1 MGRLCVLELWL
12 PMAAKHVL
20 GLVCS
25 QEIQSLSECVEL
37 AAVVKN
43 YFQKKKKTVVNEGPA
58 GYRDNPDSSPTIH
71 VLISR
76 EKHLIVLIIHIIAL

>member
-1 MGRLCVLELWL
+1 MTVIYGLCGLELWL
-12 PMAAKHVL
+12 PITAKHVL

-43 YFQKKKKTVVNEGPA
+43 YFKKKEGNCCERGPCWL
-58 GYRDNPDSSPTIH
+58 PQ
-71 VLISR
+71 
-76 EKHLIVLIIHIIAL
+76 